1 MMPVRTVIRKRSHKA
16 QEGPRLREAPSHL
29 HHPCRLSQVSVE
41 DFGLVEDLVDWDAH
55 NSPRSPNLPR
65 SSGGGTHQS
74 TLVHHRS
81 RKPQKPG
88 PHRARSCSARSEVAD
103 LAARGAPGLGNPGGG
118 EPDHEHGQRE
128 PGREDRRAGDLVERA
143 VDGAGTDTT
152 SQPRCG
158 ACAKV
163 RSEPIAISR

>member
-1 MMPVRTVIRKRSHKA
+1 MPVRTVIRKRSHKA

-81 RKPQKPG
+81 RKPQSLACAGPG
-88 PHRARSCSARSEVAD
+88 HVPRAARSLTWLLAGRLALVTRVEANPITSTASANQG
-103 LAARGAPGLGNPGGG
+103 ARIVGLVT
-118 EPDHEHGQRE
+118 
-128 PGREDRRAGDLVERA
+128 L
-143 VDGAGTDTT
+143 
-152 SQPRCG
+152 
-158 ACAKV
+158 
-163 RSEPIAISR
+163 